1 MTLPPKSEQSVS
13 QRHQPSQFEL
23 SNQIKQANTELT
35 KNPNSVSNLLIRA
48 GAYYLLK
55 QYVQAQADYENVL
68 KIENDNIKSMYQ
80 LACIFEQQGQ
90 EKKAIQMC
98 QRIIDINPEHQDA
111 AFKLASMQQENR
123 QQLCQQILEQDP
135 EPLQPSSDSH
145 FSTTSFNSYRSVAF
159 CQETVEDP
167 IFIPIDTI
175 IRNSVLKQLPGADF
189 LQIKAQNLMK
199 RSDYQG
205 AIQLFSQLIQSGR
218 NIGNCLISRAECYQ
232 RLGMFEAAL
241 KDFEE
246 VLKLDPLNVDA
257 RVQLS
262 NCQLMLNQLDQALQ
276 SIDGAL
282 LKTKS
287 AEYLY
292 QKALILKQQNKLQ
305 QSINF
310 VNQALNMQFDEKY
323 VSLRAFCY
331 TNTQQLSLALSD
343 YTILLQQNRSVE
355 NYYNRA
361 LVLHDLNKNNEC
373 IDDLKAALQIQSQEK
388 TLIKLI
394 QCLNDQQR
402 FDESLQYCNQLE
414 QQFNESDDWMKLK
427 IIILKNV
434 KQFKQAVELCLR
446 IGDMSGAG
454 YCYRKLQQYAQA
466 IQCYNQVKDP
476 SLRDLQNRGFCY
488 ARLQKYFE
496 AITDYTRVLQIE
508 QSGSSFY
515 NRGICFQK
523 MGRKQEAI
531 NDFNSC
537 IRIEPEHIQAKEAL
551 GIDVQ

>member
-1 MTLPPKSEQSVS
+1 
-13 QRHQPSQFEL
+13 
-23 SNQIKQANTELT
+23 
-35 KNPNSVSNLLIRA
+35 
-48 GAYYLLK
+48 
-55 QYVQAQADYENVL
+55 
-68 KIENDNIKSMYQ
+68 
-80 LACIFEQQGQ
+80 
-90 EKKAIQMC
+90 
-98 QRIIDINPEHQDA
+98 
-111 AFKLASMQQENR
+111 
-123 QQLCQQILEQDP
+123 
-135 EPLQPSSDSH
+135 
-145 FSTTSFNSYRSVAF
+145 
-159 CQETVEDP
+159 
-167 IFIPIDTI
+167 
-175 IRNSVLKQLPGADF
+175 
-189 LQIKAQNLMK
+189 
-199 RSDYQG
+199 
-205 AIQLFSQLIQSGR
+205 
-218 NIGNCLISRAECYQ
+218 
-232 RLGMFEAAL
+232 
-241 KDFEE
+241 
-246 VLKLDPLNVDA
+246 
-257 RVQLS
+257 
-262 NCQLMLNQLDQALQ
+262 
-276 SIDGAL
+276 
-282 LKTKS
+282 
-287 AEYLY
+287 
-292 QKALILKQQNKLQ
+292 
-305 QSINF
+305 
-310 VNQALNMQFDEKY
+310 MQFDEKY